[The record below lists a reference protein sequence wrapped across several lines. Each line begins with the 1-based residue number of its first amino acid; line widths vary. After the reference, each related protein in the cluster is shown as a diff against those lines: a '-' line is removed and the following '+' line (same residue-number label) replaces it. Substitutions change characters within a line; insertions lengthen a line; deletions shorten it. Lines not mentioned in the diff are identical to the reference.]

1 MFHVSLKKYHINILE
16 EIHSNKGFYKL
27 ILQFDNLSDDLNDKL
42 SVKWFK
48 LLKEKKKFLL
58 KLLL

>member
-1 MFHVSLKKYHINILE
+1 MSALKSIINILE
-16 EIHSNKGFYKL
+16 EIHSNKGFHKL
-27 ILQFDNLSDDLNDKL
+27 ILQFDNLSDDLNNKL